1 MKTLLF
7 PVVLFFLCVSS
18 FGQSFSIQNNNLS
31 ISGLHTVN
39 DFNIN
44 TYLDALSNT
53 TVFWEV
59 VADSVP
65 SGWEYSNCFPTCYP
79 IGTTSGTLSLNQG
92 QSYYLNAHF
101 YPNNVSGE
109 GYIVM
114 KIEDNSTVEYVSWTG
129 IAGSLTFINSSI
141 SSTNKE
147 IKQIINL
154 NGQIVDYF
162 ESGNIYIVVYNDNSV
177 AKIFATE

>member
-7 PVVLFFLCVSS
+7 SSILSFLCVSS
-18 FGQSFSIQNNNLS
+18 FGQSFSVQNNNLS
-31 ISGLHTVN
+31 ISGLHTEN

-65 SGWEYSNCFPTCYP
+65 SGWDYSYCFPNCHP
-79 IGTTSGTLSLNQG
+79 IGTTSGTLSINQG

-114 KIEDNSTVEYVSWTG
+114 KIEDNSTVEYVTWTG
-129 IAGSLTFINSSI
+129 IAGSLSFINSSI
-141 SSTNKE
+141 SSTNKK

-154 NGQIVDYF
+154 NGQIVDHF